1 MRRKLLN
8 FLFKILIHES
18 SEFCLAFAEKEIS
31 KEDGVKEK
39 VMFGEETSS
48 QSVFYFIPINEWKVS
63 IWINERD
70 LKGFKCM
77 TVRFETFRVE
87 TYLNFSRLSNLKNF
101 MNLMKYFM
109 ENMKLAESYYFWIS

>member
-1 MRRKLLN
+1 MIRKLLN

-31 KEDGVKEK
+31 REDGVK

-63 IWINERD
+63 IWINE
-70 LKGFKCM
+70 
-77 TVRFETFRVE
+77 
-87 TYLNFSRLSNLKNF
+87 
-101 MNLMKYFM
+101 
-109 ENMKLAESYYFWIS
+109 KLLLFL

>member
-1 MRRKLLN
+1 MTCSNEHTCSILEFMKALFMRRKLLN

-48 QSVFYFIPINEWKVS
+48 QSVFYFIPINE
-63 IWINERD
+63 
-70 LKGFKCM
+70 
-77 TVRFETFRVE
+77 
-87 TYLNFSRLSNLKNF
+87 
-101 MNLMKYFM
+101 
-109 ENMKLAESYYFWIS
+109 